1 MNIREIK
8 KAIIEDRQLHSSE
21 LIDYINQ
28 RVQRRNNLTYRQR
41 LFRII
46 NPALNTMDYEIF
58 YCDYHNEIEC
68 DQRINITRTVSGDL
82 ICTDAYQQGYFTCDD
97 CEEVYH
103 MDDQHCFDYRSNVY
117 CDSCYDN
124 VSSYC
129 DECDTTNHCD
139 DDCDCSHDS
148 DEERE
153 ESNLDQYN
161 KRNQKHFHG
170 KENSILF
177 YGGECELQVYRDQN
191 RNNVVDDF
199 RHCFNQ
205 EVENIICKRDGSL
218 DELKGF
224 EMSTTPCSFDYH
236 KEIFWNDF
244 FELKPAQYC
253 KAYEGYNCGI
263 HWHFNRNAF
272 TENQLRR
279 LNCFYNHPKN
289 KNLIVDIAGRN
300 ENNYCKFVPSI
311 TFDDPITTR
320 GDDYKYRVI
329 NFNNVNTIEVRIFRS
344 NLKQISFF
352 RYLEFVHTVNQWIRS
367 TDQNNSDNIT
377 WEYYFDWLLKNIDK
391 KFSNLFLFLDDKKHF
406 DHLENIQEWET
417 VYTTFKTVI
426 HDFRNNNQELIQ
438 QESEE

>member
-8 KAIIEDRQLHSSE
+8 KAIIEDRQIHSSE

-28 RVQRRNNLTYRQR
+28 RLERRNNPIYRER
-41 LFRII
+41 LFNLFNSLLSEKDWRV
-46 NPALNTMDYEIF
+46 F
-58 YCDYHNEIEC
+58 YCDYHQEIEC
-68 DQRINITRTVSGDL
+68 DQNSNIHRTGVDEL
-82 ICTDAYQQGYFTCDD
+82 ICRVAYSDRYFTCDD
-97 CEEVYH
+97 CEEVFSIE
-103 MDDQHCFDYRSNVY
+103 DQCSFDYRSDSY
-117 CDSCYDN
+117 CETCYDSN
-124 VSSYC
+124 SSYC

-139 DDCDCSHDS
+139 DDCDCSNHD
-148 DEERE
+148 DEER
-153 ESNLDQYN
+153 SNLDEYN
-161 KRNQKHFHG
+161 KRNEKHFHG
-170 KENSILF
+170 RENSILF

-191 RNNVVDDF
+191 RNDVVDTF
-199 RHCFNQ
+199 RDCFNQ

-218 DELKGF
+218 DNEKGF

-244 FELKPAQYC
+244 FELAPAQYC
-253 KAYEGYNCGI
+253 KAYEGYQCGI

-300 ENNYCKFVPSI
+300 ENNYCKFIPSI
-311 TFDDPITTR
+311 TFDDPIKTE
-320 GDDYKYRVI
+320 GDTHKYRVI
-329 NFNNVNTIEVRIFRS
+329 NFNNISTIEVRIFRS

-367 TDQNNSDNIT
+367 SDQNNSENIT

-406 DHLENIQEWET
+406 DHLENIQEWQT

>member
-8 KAIIEDRQLHSSE
+8 KAIIENQQWSSSE
-21 LIDYINQ
+21 VVDYINQ
-28 RVQRRNNLTYRQR
+28 RLERRNNPTYRKR

-46 NPALNTMDYEIF
+46 NPALNRLDWQVF
-58 YCDYHNEIEC
+58 YCEYHEQVEC
-68 DQRINITRTVSGDL
+68 EERSNIIRTNCDDL
-82 ICTDAYQQGYFTCDD
+82 ICVSSYTESYFTCDD
-97 CEEVYH
+97 CEEVFQN
-103 MDDQHCFDYRSNVY
+103 DDVRTVDGRSLVY
-117 CDSCYDN
+117 CEACYEAN
-124 VSSYC
+124 TRYC
-129 DECDTTNHCD
+129 DVCDTDYHCED
-139 DDCDCSHDS
+139 FCDC
-148 DEERE
+148 DEERESE
-153 ESNLDQYN
+153 ESNLDEWN
-161 KRNQKHFHG
+161 TRNEKHFHG

-191 RNNVVDDF
+191 RNDVVSNF
-199 RHCFNQ
+199 RDCFNL
-205 EVENIICKRDGSL
+205 EVENVICKRDGSL
-218 DELKGF
+218 DSEKGF

-236 KEIFWNDF
+236 KEIFWNAF

-253 KAYEGYNCGI
+253 KAYEGHQCGI

-272 TENQLRR
+272 TENQLKR

-289 KNLIVDIAGRN
+289 KNLIVDVAGRN
-300 ENNYCKFVPSI
+300 ENNYCRFVPSI
-311 TFDDPITTR
+311 TFDCPIKTD
-320 GDDYKYRVI
+320 GDAYKYRVI
-329 NFNNVNTIEVRIFRS
+329 NFNNINTVEVRIFRS

-367 TDQNNSDNIT
+367 TDQNDAGNIT

-417 VYTTFKTVI
+417 VYTDFKTVI